1 MKKENI
7 IKDLSIFNI
16 NTYSHNYN
24 KSPLPQT
31 KKYPDII
38 HKFSL
43 ECVIGK
49 GGFGKVSYFKINNK

>member
-7 IKDLSIFNI
+7 IKALSIYNI
-16 NTYSHNYN
+16 NTYTSQFYN
-24 KSPLPQT
+24 KKPSPHI

-38 HKFSL
+38 NKFNL

-49 GGFGKVSYFKINNK
+49 GGFGKVS